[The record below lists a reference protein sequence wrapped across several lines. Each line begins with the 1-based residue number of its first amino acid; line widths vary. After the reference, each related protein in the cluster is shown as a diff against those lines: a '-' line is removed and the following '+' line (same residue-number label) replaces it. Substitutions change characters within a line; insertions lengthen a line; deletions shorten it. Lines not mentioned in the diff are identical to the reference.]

1 MKNQAN
7 GRNRQNPDTT
17 DQGQLPR
24 RDRSNVEDAPDSAG
38 NQNLGQ
44 DRTIG
49 DPRAPGGRRA
59 PGAENAEDELDDED
73 FESQDA
79 SWRENE

>member
-1 MKNQAN
+1 MRNQQN
-7 GRNRQNPDTT
+7 PRERQNPDTT

-24 RDRSNVEDAPDSAG
+24 RDRSNVDDAPDNAG
-38 NQNLGQ
+38 NRGMRQ

-49 DPRAPGGRRA
+49 DPRVREERKA

-73 FESQDA
+73 FEG
-79 SWRENE
+79 EEG